1 MTAAGRPSSA
11 LLTSGALRN
20 GIHGVT
26 ARSICPISPDRLRS
40 KVEFAADE
48 HVLSKAGLDYTLE
61 GRGAAPRGEVIFLM
75 PSRAWPHHDERPQGR
90 LEGRTM
96 LLQPV
101 FLRLL
106 ESFTSSLS

>member
-48 HVLSKAGLDYTLE
+48 HVLSKAGLDYTLFR
-61 GRGAAPRGEVIFLM
+61 RGDDRMSGAGFLHNLSAGELGPR
-75 PSRAWPHHDERPQGR
+75 R
-90 LEGRTM
+90 
-96 LLQPV
+96 
-101 FLRLL
+101 LRLGG
-106 ESFTSSLS
+106 

>member
-48 HVLSKAGLDYTLE
+48 HVLSKAGLDYTLL
-61 GRGAAPRGEVIFLM
+61 GRRTIMPAIVDPSSITHTAPSET
-75 PSRAWPHHDERPQGR
+75 RAQ
-90 LEGRTM
+90 
-96 LLQPV
+96 
-101 FLRLL
+101 
-106 ESFTSSLS
+106 

>member
-48 HVLSKAGLDYTLE
+48 HVLSKAGLDYTL
-61 GRGAAPRGEVIFLM
+61 
-75 PSRAWPHHDERPQGR
+75 
-90 LEGRTM
+90 
-96 LLQPV
+96 
-101 FLRLL
+101 
-106 ESFTSSLS
+106 LSPEARQHCSKRK